1 MIQRQSIAIPRLRE
15 LGPRAQRATV
25 FVALV
30 AIAAGCTTRPLL
42 ERAIAAR
49 GGALQGVVLNAEA
62 QVYAGVPGRW
72 HYRRT
77 YLAPDRYA
85 WRI

>member
-1 MIQRQSIAIPRLRE
+1 MAIVAIA
-15 LGPRAQRATV
+15 
-25 FVALV
+25 
-30 AIAAGCTTRPLL
+30 AIAAGCTARPLL

-77 YLAPDRYA
+77 YLA
-85 WRI
+85 